1 MILGVKK
8 LLELVKKKKLVE
20 NLSKRELKKPEGAG
34 FDIRIGELYEVKG
47 KGFLG
52 VEERETPEIKLIAK
66 VDELRSS
73 PPFTDARVFDKKKS
87 KTTTLPPPTV
97 FLRPR
102 TYYLMKTIEKL
113 NLPEN
118 LLALFTPRSTL
129 YRSGVYI
136 FGGQTAPGYQGELT
150 TGIYNFRNEKFEL
163 EMGARVIHIMFF
175 EVKGK
180 SNLYRGQWQGGRV
193 TTKKKEKQL

>member
-20 NLSKRELKKPEGAG
+20 NLSERELKNPEGAG
-34 FDIRIGELYEVKG
+34 FDLRIGELYQPKG

-52 VEERETPEIKLIAK
+52 IEERKTPEIKPLAK
-66 VDELRSS
+66 FNS
-73 PPFTDARVFDKKKS
+73 KKPK
-87 KTTTLPPPTV
+87 K
-97 FLRPR
+97 FLLQPR
-102 TYYLMKTIEKL
+102 TYYLMKTVERL
-113 NLPEN
+113 NLTED

-129 YRSGVYI
+129 FRSGIYI
-136 FGGQTAPGYQGELT
+136 FGGQTAPGYKGELC
-150 TGIYNFRNEKFEL
+150 TGIYNFRDEKFEI

-180 SNLYRGQWQGGRV
+180 SSLYRGQWQGGRI
-193 TTKKKEKQL
+193 TTKKREKQV

>member
-8 LLELVKKKKLVE
+8 LLKLVKTKKLVE
-20 NLSKRELKKPEGAG
+20 NLSERELKNPEGAG
-34 FDIRIGELYEVKG
+34 FDLRIGELYQSKG
-47 KGFLG
+47 QGFLG
-52 VEERETPEIKLIAK
+52 IEERKTPEIKLVAK
-66 VDELRSS
+66 YH
-73 PPFTDARVFDKKKS
+73 KKK
-87 KTTTLPPPTV
+87 KTKI
-97 FLRPR
+97 FLKPE
-102 TYYLMKTIEKL
+102 TYYLMQTIEKL

-136 FGGQTAPGYQGELT
+136 FGGQTAPGYKGGLT

-163 EMGARVIHIMFF
+163 EMGARVLHLMFF

-180 SNLYRGQWQGGRV
+180 SNLYRGQWQGGRI
-193 TTKKKEKQL
+193 TTKKKEKQI